1 MSSATPQRQPED
13 GHTFARV
20 VQFMI
25 NKAASGS
32 IKELDGLCNIAQHW
46 NPEQLVILLPV
57 FYHHLDPARIP
68 DVVNSRDVRAIMLA
82 RYSLKGVLVTLDCV
96 CSPDKLTHA
105 EQTISNHLI
114 SNWHRCH
121 PWINFFY
128 RHFFASRSPARLPG
142 LLVTRS
148 EALKLVVN
156 MLMRMGL
163 IGDSKTPQSLVN
175 TPSLHPII
183 SQLWCMAITS
193 KDNDFLVEADKV
205 MGSQERGAFQE
216 HMSYVVQTCLD
227 VSRPL
232 FTNTLIDVAGG
243 IRTMASIAFR
253 YIRNIRSLC
262 RKILSRQSV
271 DGTTPCD
278 SAFGVPRCQM
288 MLINCFGNCAV
299 LLIVTSQQNSSL
311 REAYIERNLVAL
323 VTYTLRDLCQ
333 LSLSLKHDEFAKH
346 VKKAFEEALG
356 YIGLL
361 VLKGPVDDVVAV
373 VCQALQARLLP
384 TVLEAHAYI
393 PGTDAEE
400 RMNALLISVFR
411 SYLAFDKVLRIAGR
425 ELEAEEESLDAVAQ
439 CNADLL
445 HSWNL
450 FKKTVHRYLDLRSQ
464 IPAAS
469 IYFDRQC
476 AATHNSDEWHPQ
488 WDLFQCAG
496 CTVARYCSRQCQNT
510 DWDQGHRTA
519 CKYLKAAIGPSA
531 SRYIRKSL
539 FLLAKIEDSEI
550 HSNQEFISQLWV
562 TARAEHPEFQDRLV
576 LEIDHVPE
584 KPTDKFKFNPVSNYL
599 HIFPEA
605 SERPWQ
611 VASEWRQ
618 SVGLHGP
625 GLPAVVR
632 IHEGDEIMEKPNL
645 LFSPSTALRMA
656 FTGHGLDARINDN
669 ASSIYH
675 TGSSAQSS

>member
-105 EQTISNHLI
+105 EQTISNHLL

-227 VSRPL
+227 VGRPL

-243 IRTMASIAFR
+243 IRTMASIAF
-253 YIRNIRSLC
+253 
-262 RKILSRQSV
+262 
-271 DGTTPCD
+271 
-278 SAFGVPRCQM
+278 
-288 MLINCFGNCAV
+288 
-299 LLIVTSQQNSSL
+299 SQQNSSL

-333 LSLSLKHDEFAKH
+333 LSLSLKHDDFAKH

-439 CNADLL
+439 CNTDLL

-469 IYFDRQC
+469 IYFDQ
-476 AATHNSDEWHPQ
+476 
-488 WDLFQCAG
+488 
-496 CTVARYCSRQCQNT
+496 
-510 DWDQGHRTA
+510 
-519 CKYLKAAIGPSA
+519 
-531 SRYIRKSL
+531 
-539 FLLAKIEDSEI
+539 
-550 HSNQEFISQLWV
+550 FISQLWV
-562 TARAEHPEFQDRLV
+562 TARAEHPEFQDCLV

-584 KPTDKFKFNPVSNYL
+584 KPTDKFKFSPVSNYL

-625 GLPAVVR
+625 GLPPVVR
-632 IHEGDEIMEKPNL
+632 MHEGDEIMEKPNL

-675 TGSSAQSS
+675 TGSSTQSS